1 MSNLL
6 KGGAMLEELT
16 DKLLKSIKARL
27 GIQEEDTNQDDLI
40 QEEIEDLVIEV
51 LEYCHLK
58 ELPRALEP
66 FVKRKV
72 IAYIK
77 SGTTGIVGAWDEEVK
92 SISRG
97 DTTISMFSTKERLT
111 TNDIEVLEKFKDKKV
126 RVM

>member
-6 KGGAMLEELT
+6 KGGAMLEKLM
-16 DKLLKSIKARL
+16 DKLFKSVKARL
-27 GIQEEDTNQDDLI
+27 AIQEEDTNQDDLI

-72 IAYIK
+72 ITYIK
-77 SGTTGIVGAWDEEVK
+77 SGLTGIAGAWDEEVK

-97 DTTISMFSTKERLT
+97 DTTISMLSTKERLT
-111 TNDIEVLEKFKDKKV
+111 TSDIEILEKFKDRKV